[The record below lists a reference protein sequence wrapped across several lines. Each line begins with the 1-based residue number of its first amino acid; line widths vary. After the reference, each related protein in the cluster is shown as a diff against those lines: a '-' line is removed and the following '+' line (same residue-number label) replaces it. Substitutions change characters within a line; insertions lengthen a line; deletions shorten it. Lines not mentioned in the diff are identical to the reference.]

1 MEGRRRCQLGV
12 QVQSPKPVLPNPDS
26 SNMPYGLPGMTPGMV
41 SKFRPYTPLGVTR
54 ALPVSHITKFP
65 MRWTIRPL
73 TLQAVSLMRVMK
85 SRASAVAVSVAVAVS
100 TMTEAVRGM
109 DVSLVRRGQ

>member
-1 MEGRRRCQLGV
+1 
-12 QVQSPKPVLPNPDS
+12 
-26 SNMPYGLPGMTPGMV
+26 
-41 SKFRPYTPLGVTR
+41 
-54 ALPVSHITKFP
+54 